1 VCVTWLKKLCRSYDI
16 NRWPY
21 RKIQSLKA
29 KAEKLTE
36 MKACGA
42 ANAVSEFI
50 KALQEETGTP
60 EVTMPSAA
68 FSKIPISGSQDGMS
82 GVLNQGQQERTL
94 IQASQGCQ
102 AEMQGLDPQLL
113 VSVYQSHLA
122 KQMQLATL
130 SYYSQQANQMTP
142 LLPRDL
148 QPALHKR
155 RHSFSHDGLLETE
168 MGEASKAQKY
178 SLQEENM
185 KSFTTAKPVIV
196 CSVHGNVEHTWTPNS
211 TAPSPAQ
218 EQPAIKTQPEMCMKQ
233 EPNNVELDWS
243 TLFDGSTSGLEP
255 DADSGTLYRLSAKKS
270 QDVNHGVNLLRPT
283 LQKPCSSHPLSSK
296 LPLPSPTRPEI
307 SVP

>member
-1 VCVTWLKKLCRSYDI
+1 
-16 NRWPY
+16 
-21 RKIQSLKA
+21 
-29 KAEKLTE
+29 
-36 MKACGA
+36 
-42 ANAVSEFI
+42 
-50 KALQEETGTP
+50 
-60 EVTMPSAA
+60 MPSAA

-233 EPNNVELDWS
+233 EPNNVELHWSTLPVPGDVGHTLTPNSTAPSPAKEQPAIETQPEMCMKQEPNNVELDWS

-255 DADSGTLYRLSAKKS
+255 DADSGTLYRLSGKKS